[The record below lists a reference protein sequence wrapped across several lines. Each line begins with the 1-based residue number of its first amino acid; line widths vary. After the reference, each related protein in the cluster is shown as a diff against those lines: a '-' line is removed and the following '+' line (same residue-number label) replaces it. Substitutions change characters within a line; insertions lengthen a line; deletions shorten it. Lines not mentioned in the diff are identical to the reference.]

1 MLARLATTLTTV
13 ALTGAVLTA
22 GVLTGCGPGYLDV
35 DKHVR
40 ATDENKQVFQ
50 VWKTYHDAIENKD
63 VEAIKA
69 LVSVHYYENGGTTDD
84 QSDDYGYDKLIQQRL
99 PMLRDNIKNVNL
111 KLKLLDIQV
120 AGNNAT
126 IEFFYDGHALLT
138 EGGVDRSKQ
147 YQERSAMRLERE
159 AGAWKIV
166 AGL

>member
-1 MLARLATTLTTV
+1 MLARLATTLTTL
-13 ALTGAVLTA
+13 ALTGAL
-22 GVLTGCGPGYLDV
+22 LTGCGPGYLDV
-35 DKHVR
+35 DKHVP
-40 ATDENKQVFQ
+40 ASDDNKQVFQ
-50 VWKTYHDAIENKD
+50 VWKTYHDAIESKD
-63 VEAIKA
+63 VEAIKR
-69 LVSVHYYENGGTTDD
+69 LVSLHYYENGGTTDD

-99 PMLRDNIKNVNL
+99 PMLRDNIKSVNL

-126 IEFFYDGHALLT
+126 IEYFYDGHTLLT

-159 AGAWKIV
+159 SGVWKIV